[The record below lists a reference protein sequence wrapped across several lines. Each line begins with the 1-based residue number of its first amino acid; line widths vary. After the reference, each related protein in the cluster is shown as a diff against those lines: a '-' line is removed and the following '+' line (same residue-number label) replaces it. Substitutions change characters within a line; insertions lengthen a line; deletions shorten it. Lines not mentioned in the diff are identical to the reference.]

1 MNWPESE
8 EYKDRV
14 KNLKLS
20 KNVKDQANDILTS
33 LSHIDG
39 NSNFKDQIRD
49 YKADL
54 SRLNYYNTPH
64 PPRTRITRPQSP
76 NVITRRNRNRTGGK
90 TQSKRRSRQGSK
102 TRKHKNKQ
110 RR

>member
-8 EYKDRV
+8 EYKE
-14 KNLKLS
+14 
-20 KNVKDQANDILTS
+20 
-33 LSHIDG
+33 
-39 NSNFKDQIRD
+39 
-49 YKADL
+49 
-54 SRLNYYNTPH
+54 YNPPRSPRRIPIYTPQDHQPSSSTTPH
-64 PPRTRITRPQSP
+64 RPHIPKPRPQSP
-76 NVITRRNRNRTGGK
+76 NVTIRNRNRTGGK